1 MTLYI
6 IYYLVS
12 SIGRKNKKE
21 FLFWKDSAE
30 NVENK
35 CHCFKAC
42 TNVLNANGNLKKE
55 SLKASFWGLVNKM
68 KDVLYVCKAVGEE
81 LEIITGITKDDVEAL
96 RGLLTREIDSNN
108 GDWFF
113 YTEDL
118 LELLD
123 NMEAYWNGSN

>member
-1 MTLYI
+1 
-6 IYYLVS
+6 
-12 SIGRKNKKE
+12 
-21 FLFWKDSAE
+21 
-30 NVENK
+30 
-35 CHCFKAC
+35 
-42 TNVLNANGNLKKE
+42 
-55 SLKASFWGLVNKM
+55 M